1 MSFEAEVIPMFISGC
16 IAVSLIEFAVG
27 WFVLKKHPEARRSF
41 IGHVLTMALGLF
53 FLVKC
58 IFGDRLHLAG
68 GIASIDHSVSIGLF
82 GLFWFAS
89 VLFLLGALSRLA
101 DFSEDNRSGC

>member
-1 MSFEAEVIPMFISGC
+1 MSFEAEVIPLFIAGC
-16 IAVSLIEFAVG
+16 IAVSLLEFIVG
-27 WFVLKKHPEARRSF
+27 WFLLKKYPSARRGL

-58 IFGDRLHLAG
+58 IFGDRLLLTG

-89 VLFLLGALSRLA
+89 VLFLLDTLSRLA
-101 DFSEDNRSGC
+101 GLAEDQRPG

>member
-16 IAVSLIEFAVG
+16 IAVSLMEFAVG
-27 WFVLKKHPEARRSF
+27 WFLLKKYPGARRGF

-58 IFGDRLHLAG
+58 IFGDRLHLVG

-89 VLFLLGALSRLA
+89 VLFLLCALSRLA
-101 DFSEDNRSGC
+101 GLSEDNSPG